1 MKKALNK
8 KYKNYIAIFALITL
22 GYLNVHAVY
31 AQSLP
36 SRSEL
41 EAKLKAIEAEIV
53 THKNNIVQKQQEA
66 VGLSRDVNILGS
78 KISQSQAKIKMQSIK
93 INNLTGDI
101 SEKISTIQEL
111 TYKTDQQKKSLA
123 QIIRKKNELDGA
135 SFVEFAFSNKTLS
148 DFFGDDDSYSAVQQA
163 LGDSYKELSDAK
175 TKTEVVKESL
185 EEKKDEELSLKQQQE
200 IEKAKTLAAQNEK
213 ARILK
218 ITKGQ
223 EANYKKVLSE
233 REKDAGKIRSALF
246 TLANG
251 SSIQFGTLYDFA
263 KRTQASTGVQAAFI
277 MAIMS
282 QETNLGTNTGQCYMR
297 DEGGTLVSI
306 SSGAERGTMR
316 PNSIAPFLT
325 ITKALG
331 RDTFKTKVSCAY
343 QGYGGAMGIAQF
355 MPATWASYK
364 SRIENATGGGY
375 ADPWNNYHA
384 VTAIGIFLADL
395 GGSGSN
401 NESQRNA
408 ACKYYSGR
416 SCASGVGSAY
426 GNTVLRKMADVQAK
440 IDVLQG
446 N

>member
-1 MKKALNK
+1 M
-8 KYKNYIAIFALITL
+8 
-22 GYLNVHAVY
+22 
-31 AQSLP
+31 
-36 SRSEL
+36 
-41 EAKLKAIEAEIV
+41 
-53 THKNNIVQKQQEA
+53 
-66 VGLSRDVNILGS
+66 
-78 KISQSQAKIKMQSIK
+78 
-93 INNLTGDI
+93 
-101 SEKISTIQEL
+101 
-111 TYKTDQQKKSLA
+111 
-123 QIIRKKNELDGA
+123 KNELEDR
-135 SFVEFAFSNKTLS
+135 K
-148 DFFGDDDSYSAVQQA
+148 DQ
-163 LGDSYKELSDAK
+163 ELDLR
-175 TKTEVVKESL
+175 T
-185 EEKKDEELSLKQQQE
+185 QQE
-200 IEKAKTLAAQNEK
+200 IEKSRTLTAQNEK

-223 EANYKKVLSE
+223 EANYKKVLGE
-233 REKDAGKIRSALF
+233 REKDAAKIRSALF
-246 TLANG
+246 ALANG

-263 KRTQASTGVQAAFI
+263 KRAQASTGVEAAFI

-282 QETNLGTNTGQCYMR
+282 QETNLGTNTGQCYMQ

-306 SSGAERGTMR
+306 SNGAERGSMR

-355 MPATWASYK
+355 MPATWMSYK
-364 SRIENATGGGY
+364 SRIERAAGGNY

-384 VTAIGIFLADL
+384 VTAIGIYLADL

-401 NESQRNA
+401 SDSQRNA

-426 GNTVLRKMADVQAK
+426 GSSVLRKMADVQAK

>member
-1 MKKALNK
+1 MKKNIYATI
-8 KYKNYIAIFALITL
+8 YISVFALLISA
-22 GYLNVHAVY
+22 AVLPREAL

-36 SRSEL
+36 SRPEL
-41 EAKLKAIEAEIV
+41 EAQLKAIESEIIS
-53 THKNNIVQKQQEA
+53 HKSNILQKQQEA
-66 VGLSRDVNILGS
+66 AGLSRDVNILGS
-78 KISQSQAKIKMQSIK
+78 KINQSQAKIKLQSLKIK
-93 INNLTGDI
+93 NLSGDI
-101 SEKISTIQEL
+101 SQKVVAINDL
-111 TYKTDQQKKSLA
+111 NYKTDQQKKSLA
-123 QIIRKKNELDGA
+123 QIIRKKDELDRA
-135 SFVEFAFSNKTLS
+135 SFVEFALSQKTLS
-148 DFFGDDDSYSAVQQA
+148 DFFGDENSYQSVQRA
-163 LGDSYKELSDAK
+163 LGDSYNELTSTK
-175 TKTEVVKESL
+175 TKTEEVKNEL
-185 EEKKDEELSLKQQQE
+185 EDRKDQELDLRTQQE
-200 IEKAKTLAAQNEK
+200 IEKSRTLTAQNEK

-223 EANYKKVLSE
+223 EANYKKVLGE
-233 REKDAGKIRSALF
+233 REKDAAKIRSALF
-246 TLANG
+246 ALANG

-263 KRTQASTGVQAAFI
+263 KRAQASTGVEAAFI

-282 QETNLGTNTGQCYMR
+282 QETNLGTNTGQCYMQ

-306 SSGAERGTMR
+306 SNGAERGSMR

-355 MPATWASYK
+355 MPATWMSYK
-364 SRIENATGGGY
+364 SRIERAAGGNY

-384 VTAIGIFLADL
+384 VTAIGIYLADL

-401 NESQRNA
+401 SDSQRNA

-426 GNTVLRKMADVQAK
+426 GSSVLRKMADVQAK